1 MNKCAGCNKC
11 RREVQNRNTTVRLL
25 LHSFIIAMLIF
36 AALRVC
42 GVTYFVQQYA
52 DISFSAAKTRII
64 MFLYF
69 VVEGTLILKILT
81 SFSTKQCIAWAVG
94 YKLLQY
100 CIAPGL
106 VVVGVLLDCVYIV
119 GLPLLHNQDKQKSL
133 FKSAIFVVLVSLY
146 QGIMMFGRYG
156 QSIGGKQDA
165 VWQILSTVDYKFFLA
180 TIYLGKEMHLMDNGC
195 FLFWGKFDNFAK
207 RIGRAIMK
215 PFFRD

>member
-119 GLPLLHNQDKQKSL
+119 GLPLLHNQDKQK
-133 FKSAIFVVLVSLY
+133 KFVQISHICGARIIVS
-146 QGIMMFGRYG
+146 RHH
-156 QSIGGKQDA
+156 D
-165 VWQILSTVDYKFFLA
+165 VWQVR
-180 TIYLGKEMHLMDNGC
+180 TIH
-195 FLFWGKFDNFAK
+195 W
-207 RIGRAIMK
+207 R
-215 PFFRD
+215 